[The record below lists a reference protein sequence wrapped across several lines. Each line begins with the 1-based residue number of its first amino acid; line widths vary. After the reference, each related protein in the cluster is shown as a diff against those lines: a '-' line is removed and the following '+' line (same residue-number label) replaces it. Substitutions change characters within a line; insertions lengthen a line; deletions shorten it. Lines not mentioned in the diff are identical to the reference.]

1 GKLFD
6 KNYRVTAHAVV
17 EIAEVGAN
25 WERHEYELTDDDGA
39 KALLVCGDKPDDA
52 EWSLY
57 EAFVQIPPLTGPQA
71 AAKKVGDL
79 VQLDGR
85 TSTVT
90 EIFLSTIQ
98 QTDGTGLNGL
108 NNGTVSY
115 GFRSVS
121 GYRPLLARWNDA
133 GIQFFR
139 GQTITEKLGVA
150 AFISAR

>member
-1 GKLFD
+1 
-6 KNYRVTAHAVV
+6 
-17 EIAEVGAN
+17 
-25 WERHEYELTDDDGA
+25 LTDDDGA